1 MTEIYGNGKRFSNTF
16 RFIDDFKVSNG
27 DRLDLDMKIKYKKV
41 SISLYDKR
49 DKFLFYIVRKSYLC
63 SNIPLKVFYLALGT
77 KILRIIRTTNK
88 CHEFRTCSC

>member
-1 MTEIYGNGKRFSNTF
+1 MYGNGKRFSNTF
-16 RFIDDFKVSNG
+16 RFIDDFKVSND

-63 SNIPLKVFYLALGT
+63 SNIPLKIFYLVLRT
-77 KILRIIRTTNK
+77 KILGIVRTTNK
-88 CHEFRTCSC
+88 CHEFRTSSC